1 MTDQPTTQADEAI
14 ALAALEQAAN
24 AVVDPTIAAD
34 VIVDGLNFLYDNG
47 AEDQGVV
54 LDDIQAQASALV
66 TSVQQLD
73 THLKSAVSLA
83 ATLREQRESARQKLA
98 ELKTAIE
105 DHDKGNPQI
114 EMLIDDLEETIV
126 EETQFYIWEA
136 MWEHVIDRI
145 FDETPLHYDKAS
157 RLLAVLT
164 EGELAHDSPLWTELV
179 EWLDFVERELGYE
192 E

>member
-105 DHDKGNPQI
+105 DRDKGNPQI